1 MSFRTVI
8 ITKESKLSLRMN
20 QLIVK
25 SENLSRIPLN
35 EILCLVIEHPNVSMT
50 GHLSAP
56 GMGNILTVK
65 VRYRLGSRN
74 C

>member
-50 GHLSAP
+50 GH
-56 GMGNILTVK
+56 
-65 VRYRLGSRN
+65 
-74 C
+74 